1 MRPYSID
8 LRERVV
14 AAYEAGEG
22 SLTVIGE
29 RFDIDRRTV
38 FRWVHQRQQRG
49 TLEPI
54 KPRGRARML
63 DAAGEQALLEL
74 VDEQPDATIAELQ
87 QRLIDKIGVRL
98 STGAL
103 SNYLARLDRRKK
115 ITGLRHETSGRDRQA
130 P

>member
-1 MRPYSID
+1 MRAYSID
-8 LRERVV
+8 LRERAV

-22 SLTVIGE
+22 SYSVIGE
-29 RFDIDRRTV
+29 RFNVHRLTV

-54 KPRGRARML
+54 KSQGRARIL
-63 DAAGEQALLEL
+63 DEAGEQALLDL

-87 QRLIDKIGVRL
+87 QRLIETIGVRL
-98 STGAL
+98 STGSI
-103 SNYLARLDRRKK
+103 SNYLARLDRPKK
-115 ITGLRHETSGRDRQA
+115 ITGLRHETSSRGRQV